1 MNKLKLVS
9 FKIDIASTQT
19 RQKIWAHI
27 LMNEK
32 LTDEMYIVTHDIP
45 YGKIHIRL
53 DKLKTGTLNCI
64 IHFLNYE
71 DVPIHI
77 RY

>member
-45 YGKIHIRL
+45 YDIPYGKIHIRL
-53 DKLKTGTLNCI
+53 DKLNNFLILI
-64 IHFLNYE
+64 ISIKIYFQF
-71 DVPIHI
+71 I
-77 RY
+77 